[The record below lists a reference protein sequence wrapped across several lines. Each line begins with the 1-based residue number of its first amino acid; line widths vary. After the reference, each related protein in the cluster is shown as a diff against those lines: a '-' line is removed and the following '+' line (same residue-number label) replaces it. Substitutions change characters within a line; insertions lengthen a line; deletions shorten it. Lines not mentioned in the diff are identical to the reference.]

1 MPQSILSDERLRALL
16 KVPLTEA
23 QMDDLLFVSK
33 AEVDGREGDAL
44 TISVTP
50 DRLDLLS
57 EAGLAFALE
66 GGTDAAHGLPGVAR
80 GPSAT
85 TAPGFEVDP
94 SVAPL
99 RPYLQGVIVRAP
111 EGAALDAGTLAEAIR
126 FQELLHATIGRDR
139 RAASLGIYPWDRLS
153 PPIRYALEPLGSVRF
168 VPLDGTEEIPAEEF
182 FRTHPLA
189 ARYGTFGQSD
199 DRCLVLRDRAGTIL
213 SLPPVLNSRT
223 GGEARAGDRE
233 LLLEATGTRER
244 SVREMLGLLL
254 VVFAGQGWSV
264 TPVEVVGPG
273 DRRDDGAATVAPH
286 AIDLP
291 SSLVHGVTGEPLS
304 AAEIERRLGRARLYG
319 RPHPGGWRVEA
330 PPWRPDLLTPID
342 VVEDLYLAAPIR
354 PDNGRIPPS
363 TSRGHRRAETIF
375 RRRCATELL
384 GLGFAAPYT
393 SLLVSEAT
401 VGRVQGS
408 AATRIQNPVSMEF
421 AYLRDRLL
429 LSHLDVLARNTRH
442 AYPQRFAEVGP
453 VIVRNPSAEAG
464 AETRYHAGLLIAAD
478 TASFSDAAAVVDYLL
493 RGRDVST
500 VREPTELPATIP
512 GRAARA
518 RVAGEAV
525 AEMGEIH
532 PRVLSELG
540 VPVPAVWAEIDL
552 TALWPMVARHDLP

>member
-16 KVPLTEA
+16 KAPLTEA

-66 GGTDAAHGLPGVAR
+66 GGMDAAHGLPRVAR

-189 ARYGTFGQSD
+189 ARYGAFGRSD

-244 SVREMLGLLL
+244 SVREVLGLLL

-264 TPVEVVGPG
+264 TPIEVVGPG

-291 SSLVHGVTGEPLS
+291 STLVHGVTGEPLS

-319 RPHPGGWRVEA
+319 RPHPGGWRIEA

-354 PDNGRIPPS
+354 PENGRIPPS

-401 VGRVQGS
+401 AGRVQGS

-453 VIVRNPSAEAG
+453 VIVRNPAAEAG

-493 RGRDVST
+493 RGRDVSS

>member
-1 MPQSILSDERLRALL
+1 MPQSILSGERLRALL

-23 QMDDLLFVSK
+23 QMDDLLFLSK
-33 AEVDGREGDAL
+33 AEVDDHEGDAL

-66 GGTDAAHGLPGVAR
+66 GGMDAAHGLPRVAR

-85 TAPGFEVDP
+85 TSPGFEVDP

-153 PPIRYALEPLGSVRF
+153 PPIRYALEPVGSVRF
-168 VPLDGTEEIPAEEF
+168 VPLDGTEEILAEEF

-189 ARYGTFGQSD
+189 ARYGEFGRSD
-199 DRCLVLRDRAGTIL
+199 DRCLVLRDRAGTVL

-244 SVREMLGLLL
+244 SVREVLGLLQ

-273 DRRDDGAATVAPH
+273 DRRDDGALTVAPH

-291 SSLVHGVTGEPLS
+291 ASLVHGVTGEPLS
-304 AAEIERRLGRARLYG
+304 AIEIERRLGRARLHG
-319 RPHPGGWRVEA
+319 RSHPGGWRIEA

-354 PDNGRIPPS
+354 PEDGRIPPS

-384 GLGFAAPYT
+384 GLGSAAPYT
-393 SLLVSEAT
+393 TLLVSEAT
-401 VGRVQGS
+401 VRRVQGS
-408 AATRIQNPVSMEF
+408 GSIRIQNPVSVEF

-429 LSHLDVLARNTRH
+429 LSHLDALARNTRH
-442 AYPQRFAEVGP
+442 AYPQRFAEIGP
-453 VIVRNPSAEAG
+453 VILRNSSAEAG
-464 AETRYHAGLLIAAD
+464 AETRYHAGLLMAAD

-493 RGRDVST
+493 RGRDASA
-500 VREPTELPATIP
+500 VREPYELPATIP
-512 GRAARA
+512 GRAARV
-518 RVAGEAV
+518 RVAGEVV
-525 AEMGEIH
+525 AELGEIH

-540 VPVPAVWAEIDL
+540 VPVPAAWAEIDL

>member
-66 GGTDAAHGLPGVAR
+66 GGMDAAHGLPRVAR

-153 PPIRYALEPLGSVRF
+153 PPIRYALEPLGSIRF

-182 FRTHPLA
+182 FRAHPLA
-189 ARYGTFGQSD
+189 ARYGAFGRSD

-244 SVREMLGLLL
+244 SVREVLGLLL

-291 SSLVHGVTGEPLS
+291 SSLVHGVTGEALS

-319 RPHPGGWRVEA
+319 RPHPGGWRIEA

-354 PDNGRIPPS
+354 PEHGRIPPS

-532 PRVLSELG
+532 PRVLSEIG